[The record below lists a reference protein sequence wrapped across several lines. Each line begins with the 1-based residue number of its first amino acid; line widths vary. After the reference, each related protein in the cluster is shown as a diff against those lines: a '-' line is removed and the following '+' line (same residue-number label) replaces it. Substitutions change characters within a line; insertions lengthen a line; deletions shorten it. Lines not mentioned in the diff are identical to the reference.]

1 MAKIRKAAR
10 GKRRW
15 VGLSVDD
22 SITNREELES
32 IISQIKCLG
41 GDCRLYDY
49 NNQKAII
56 RLSLKQ
62 YEIARTILEG
72 GVSGLNSITSSGK
85 IRLVRE
91 RLGLEKRKWK
101 R

>member
-49 NNQKAII
+49 NKQGDKRWFLDPFESVII
-56 RLSLKQ
+56 NIEK
-62 YEIARTILEG
+62 
-72 GVSGLNSITSSGK
+72 V
-85 IRLVRE
+85 E
-91 RLGLEKRKWK
+91 R
-101 R
+101 